1 MQSTTWV
8 RIKEGDSVGAAAH
21 LIYPAWCT
29 IIFDGD
35 VVETSGSDSASKAE
49 HNGYDKIL
57 NVVAPRGPKR
67 AGEHTTVQVNL
78 FAGPGGFAGVD
89 FFIWPKG
96 APSGDM
102 KFLKYLRV
110 DPQRNPP
117 GLPRVA
123 AASAAVCF
131 LVE

>member
-1 MQSTTWV
+1 MQSATWV
-8 RIKEGDSVGAAAH
+8 RIKEGDMVGVATH

-49 HNGYDKIL
+49 NNGYDKIQ
-57 NVVAPRGPKR
+57 NIVAPGGPKR
-67 AGEHTTVQVNL
+67 AGAYTTVQVSL
-78 FAGPGGFAGVD
+78 FAGPGGFAGAD
-89 FFIWPKG
+89 FVISPQ
-96 APSGDM
+96 SGDM
-102 KFLKYLRV
+102 KFVEYLRV

-117 GLPRVA
+117 GLPKVA
-123 AASAAVCF
+123 AASAAVCY